1 MDAKTQENLS
11 SNSHRL
17 KKATRNASG
26 KRKLRHD
33 PLHEITISTVENQ
46 HQSTRQQ
53 FCARPL
59 QANNVL
65 CSPLNLQEK
74 EKLKVSD
81 LIKCHPRN
89 GQLAIASEGSRATCP
104 SASDY
109 LTKKSLELDLRSE
122 DLIQSDGLPWRPVG
136 PETPGPTVE
145 TRESIGKNDSFRI
158 TQNDCIRP
166 AAQKTE
172 NNANKQLDDLMKQ
185 DKVQSPA
192 LVSICTKTP
201 STPMHFSV
209 VTENQLGDRADILNL
224 KSAETFLAE
233 RKRFS
238 RRTSSVGARGSPET
252 NSLICFIAKR
262 RMQLQESHK
271 GAMLKSKMTGFV
283 DVFQNSEHDNRSI
296 STPDPSVL
304 QQNGPTCSA
313 QRDILSLSGSKP
325 PLKKKVTFGEEL
337 SPEVFDKRLLSN
349 TPLRAGETFM
359 CQKMLLSE
367 GPLSAQKQVSFVQ
380 FGLGE
385 QKNLVSKMADNS
397 SPAVHEKCNDASL
410 KLVPKLTDYMENGTA
425 ETKLGN
431 EERDCSAPN
440 NLEMSSPMSECNVNL
455 QKKPMRND
463 EYPCDVLEMNVE
475 EVKEVVVDHS
485 SRHNSKENQVGD
497 NNVICLNVLSGKKTD
512 SVNESKLSR
521 VMDESK
527 CSRTIR
533 DLGSCGIKAASPVQP
548 DVQQVTCILDEKYE
562 NGDLQ
567 ITDVSIQESTNER
580 EQNWSCGE
588 GVCLGI
594 QNVTTDAVCLNMF
607 SMPSLCLSVEVSP
620 KFKQEVQLENLS
632 EKPKIEE
639 PRRSTRVKNK
649 INTTSKNSTMVTK
662 GKYRKKVKK
671 ELYGKREYAS
681 KKPLLSPI
689 TEDSNVWPEPADFPD
704 CDGKADWK
712 ASRMNILLPLEGSL
726 IEEESRQ
733 STFNSEKPADGHA
746 ALHAVFKREQVRKPK
761 RLCKS
766 SLHDFEEDSSVWKS
780 VESDSEQRTTL
791 VNNVSDLQCAL
802 EKVKNN
808 LSSGTDESPVFSPT
822 AFDELEA
829 LESSG
834 AQNLDTEPTWMS
846 ETFSNKMT
854 RNHLSEEFTMV
865 KNNQKGTNGVQTLLE
880 RQHPKDIELKQYFK
894 EADDTADY
902 KIISSCLES
911 ESNVVQESDQQLK
924 AELAKMEDLTPAS
937 NFTVMKE
944 SLVTATAPSVAIHD
958 QRVCHLPLA
967 TQEIFQ
973 SRTCRRKSKI
983 FGAAELASKKQVD
996 KPFVDYFG
1004 EHEALDANDTNGHE
1018 AVNVSQTESL
1028 VNSMMG
1034 KGIVPKYKSDIE
1046 VDEAEVKTNFGA
1058 LFDTSGLLRSSEQ
1071 MNINIFE
1078 TADQL
1083 EVGIK
1088 YLGSSRENSIFKKKV
1103 RRSARLSGVINVAG
1117 LSWVEVSST
1126 EPVQEKMTTSTLP
1139 RRSCRLTKPW
1149 GNISSA
1155 EELASKTESQARI
1168 RTLRRRSLSCLRN
1181 TAADGLEESP
1191 KKSMIELS

>member
-33 PLHEITISTVENQ
+33 PLREITMSIVENQ

-74 EKLKVSD
+74 EKVKVGD
-81 LIKCHPRN
+81 LTKCHPRN
-89 GQLAIASEGSRATCP
+89 GQLAIVSEGSHATCP

-109 LTKKSLELDLRSE
+109 STKKSLELDLQTE
-122 DLIQSDGLPWRPVG
+122 DLIQSDGLHRRHVG

-145 TRESIGKNDSFRI
+145 TLESIGKNNSFRI
-158 TQNDCIRP
+158 TPNDGIR
-166 AAQKTE
+166 AAVQKTE
-172 NNANKQLDDLMKQ
+172 NNANKQFHGLMKQ
-185 DKVQSPA
+185 DKAQSPA

-209 VTENQLGDRADILNL
+209 VTENQLGVTADILNL

-252 NSLICFIAKR
+252 NSLICYIAKR

-283 DVFQNSEHDNRSI
+283 DVFQNSEHDERSI
-296 STPDPSVL
+296 STPDPSAV
-304 QQNGPTCSA
+304 QHNGPTCSE

-325 PLKKKVTFGEEL
+325 PLKK
-337 SPEVFDKRLLSN
+337 
-349 TPLRAGETFM
+349 
-359 CQKMLLSE
+359 
-367 GPLSAQKQVSFVQ
+367 
-380 FGLGE
+380 
-385 QKNLVSKMADNS
+385 KNLVSKMADNS

-440 NLEMSSPMSECNVNL
+440 NLELSSPMSERNVNL
-455 QKKPMRND
+455 QKKPMKND

-485 SRHNSKENQVGD
+485 SKHNSKENQVGD
-497 NNVICLNVLSGKKTD
+497 NNVICRNVLSGKKTN

-527 CSRTIR
+527 CSRTIS
-533 DLGSCGIKAASPVQP
+533 DLGSCGIKAASSVQP

-588 GVCLGI
+588 GACLGI

-607 SMPSLCLSVEVSP
+607 SVPSLCLSVEVSP
-620 KFKQEVQLENLS
+620 KFKQEVQLEYLS

-639 PRRSTRVKNK
+639 PRRSSRMKNK

-712 ASRMNILLPLEGSL
+712 ASRMSNLLPLEGSL

-746 ALHAVFKREQVRKPK
+746 ALHAVSIGEQVRKPK
-761 RLCKS
+761 RVCKS
-766 SLHDFEEDSSVWKS
+766 SLHDFEES

-791 VNNVSDLQCAL
+791 VNNVSDHQCAL

-808 LSSGTDESPVFSPT
+808 LSSGTDESPVFSHT
-822 AFDELEA
+822 TFDELEA

-834 AQNLDTEPTWMS
+834 AKNLDNEPTWMS
-846 ETFSNKMT
+846 ETFSNKIT
-854 RNHLSEEFTMV
+854 RKHLSEEFTMV
-865 KNNQKGTNGVQTLLE
+865 KNNQKGTDGVQTLLE
-880 RQHPKDIELKQYFK
+880 RQYPKDIELKQYFK
-894 EADDTADY
+894 EAVDTADY

-924 AELAKMEDLTPAS
+924 AESAKMENLTPAS
-937 NFTVMKE
+937 NFTVTKE
-944 SLVTATAPSVAIHD
+944 SLVTATAPSVAIND
-958 QRVCHLPLA
+958 QRVCHLPIA
-967 TQEIFQ
+967 TQGIFQ

-1004 EHEALDANDTNGHE
+1004 GHEAFDANDTNGHE

-1034 KGIVPKYKSDIE
+1034 NGIVPKYKSNIE

-1058 LFDTSGLLRSSEQ
+1058 LFDNSGLLCSSEQ

-1126 EPVQEKMTTSTLP
+1126 EPVHEKMTTSMLP

-1181 TAADGLEESP
+1181 TATDGLEESP
-1191 KKSMIELS
+1191 KKSMVELS

>member
-11 SNSHRL
+11 SDSHRGHRQ
-17 KKATRNASG
+17 ATRNASG

-33 PLHEITISTVENQ
+33 PLREITMSIVENQ
-46 HQSTRQQ
+46 YQSTRQQ

-65 CSPLNLQEK
+65 CSPLSLQEK
-74 EKLKVSD
+74 EKLKVGD
-81 LIKCHPRN
+81 LTKCHPRN
-89 GQLAIASEGSRATCP
+89 GQLAIASEGSHATCP

-109 LTKKSLELDLRSE
+109 STKKSLELDLQSE
-122 DLIQSDGLPWRPVG
+122 DLIQSDGLPRRPVG
-136 PETPGPTVE
+136 PETP
-145 TRESIGKNDSFRI
+145 
-158 TQNDCIRP
+158 
-166 AAQKTE
+166 
-172 NNANKQLDDLMKQ
+172 
-185 DKVQSPA
+185 
-192 LVSICTKTP
+192 
-201 STPMHFSV
+201 
-209 VTENQLGDRADILNL
+209 
-224 KSAETFLAE
+224 ETFLTE

-252 NSLICFIAKR
+252 NSLICYIAKR

-271 GAMLKSKMTGFV
+271 GVILKSKMTGFV
-283 DVFQNSEHDNRSI
+283 DVFQNSEHDERSM
-296 STPDPSVL
+296 STPDPSDV

-313 QRDILSLSGSKP
+313 QCDFLSLSGSKP
-325 PLKKKVTFGEEL
+325 PPKKKVTFGEEL

-359 CQKMLLSE
+359 FQKILLSE
-367 GPLSAQKQVSFVQ
+367 GPLSAQKQVSLVQ
-380 FGLGE
+380 FGVGE
-385 QKNLVSKMADNS
+385 QMNLVSKMADNS
-397 SPAVHEKCNDASL
+397 SPAVHEKCNNASL

-425 ETKLGN
+425 EAKLGN
-431 EERDCSAPN
+431 EESDCSAPN
-440 NLEMSSPMSECNVNL
+440 SLELSSPMSERNVNL

-463 EYPCDVLEMNVE
+463 GYPCDVLEMNVE

-527 CSRTIR
+527 CSRTIS

-567 ITDVSIQESTNER
+567 TTDVSIQESTNEL

-588 GVCLGI
+588 GACLGI

-607 SMPSLCLSVEVSP
+607 SVPSLCSSVEVSP
-620 KFKQEVQLENLS
+620 KFKEEVQLEYLS
-632 EKPKIEE
+632 EKPKVEE

-689 TEDSNVWPEPADFPD
+689 TEDSNMWPEPEDFPD

-712 ASRMNILLPLEGSL
+712 ASRMSILLPLEGSL
-726 IEEESRQ
+726 LEEESRQ

-746 ALHAVFKREQVRKPK
+746 ALHAVSRGEQVRKLK

-766 SLHDFEEDSSVWKS
+766 SLHNFEEDSSVWKS

-791 VNNVSDLQCAL
+791 VNNVSDHQCAL

-808 LSSGTDESPVFSPT
+808 LSSGTDESPVLSHT
-822 AFDELEA
+822 TFDELEA

-834 AQNLDTEPTWMS
+834 DKNLDNEPTWMT
-846 ETFSNKMT
+846 ETFSNKIT
-854 RNHLSEEFTMV
+854 RKHLSEEFPMV
-865 KNNQKGTNGVQTLLE
+865 KNNQKGTDGVQILLE
-880 RQHPKDIELKQYFK
+880 KQHPKDIELKQYFK
-894 EADDTADY
+894 EAVDTAGY
-902 KIISSCLES
+902 KINRSCLES
-911 ESNVVQESDQQLK
+911 ESNVVQESDQQLNAK
-924 AELAKMEDLTPAS
+924 SAKMEDLTPTS
-937 NFTVMKE
+937 NFAVTQE
-944 SLVTATAPSVAIHD
+944 SLVTATVPSVAI
-958 QRVCHLPLA
+958 HLPLA

-1004 EHEALDANDTNGHE
+1004 GHEALDANDKNGHE
-1018 AVNVSQTESL
+1018 AVNVTQTESL

-1034 KGIVPKYKSDIE
+1034 KGIVPKYKGNIE
-1046 VDEAEVKTNFGA
+1046 VGEAEVKTNFGA
-1058 LFDTSGLLRSSEQ
+1058 LFDTSGLLCSSEQ
-1071 MNINIFE
+1071 MNINVFE

-1126 EPVQEKMTTSTLP
+1126 EPVQEKMTTNMLP

-1149 GNISSA
+1149 ENISSA

-1168 RTLRRRSLSCLRN
+1168 RTLRRRSLSCLRS
-1181 TAADGLEESP
+1181 TAVDGLEESP